1 MYSKIATPL
10 ANVLRG
16 AAGRIYNHFRFRG
29 DRMTS
34 KSISRRSLFVQASV
48 ALAFAAR
55 SRTSFAEGGKYPRDL
70 TKDDVDR
77 WMKELSNWGKWG
89 PDDQAGTIN
98 LITPVRRKAAA
109 ALVKDGVS
117 VSAALNADLP
127 KEGPTGVPLPS
138 FGGARSGQGPAGAPG
153 DTGARPEIA
162 PPVAPTS
169 VDGRGRS
176 AGGGFANRP
185 TWSLA
190 TRPPGPEPRPAA
202 AYVIDTIAVSY
213 HGNNTTHLDSLS
225 HIYYKGQIYNGYPQ
239 TSYTDR
245 GAGKDDVMAY
255 QNGIFTRGLLFDI
268 PKLKGVPYL
277 GDEEAIYPEDLEAWE
292 KKAGIHLESGD
303 ALLVRTGRWVR
314 VKEKGPL
321 NLNVAAPGLYASCA
335 KWMKERGVAILGSDV
350 VQDVRPSRVEG
361 VNQPIHQ
368 MALMALGTPL
378 IDNCDLEAVAEA
390 AAQRR
395 RYAFLLTINPLRVPG
410 ATGGPVNPIA
420 TF

>member
-1 MYSKIATPL
+1 
-10 ANVLRG
+10 
-16 AAGRIYNHFRFRG
+16 
-29 DRMTS
+29 MTS
-34 KSISRRSLFVQASV
+34 ENISRRSLFTKASV
-48 ALAFAAR
+48 AVASLVASRETFAQR
-55 SRTSFAEGGKYPRDL
+55 EKYPRNL

-77 WMKELSNWGKWG
+77 WMNELSNWGKWG

-98 LITPVRRKAAA
+98 LITPAKRKAAA

-127 KEGPTGVPLPS
+127 KEGPTGVPLPA
-138 FGGARSGQGPAGAPG
+138 FGAARGGQRAVGATGSSGPESGTAAPG
-153 DTGARPEIA
+153 GG
-162 PPVAPTS
+162 PPQER
-169 VDGRGRS
+169 GRGT
-176 AGGGFANRP
+176 GGGFANRP

-190 TRPPGPEPRPAA
+190 TRPPGPDPRPLA
-202 AYVIDTIAVSY
+202 AYVVDTIAVSY
-213 HGNNTTHLDSLS
+213 HGNNTTHLDALS
-225 HIYYKGQIYNGYPQ
+225 HIYYQGRIYNGYPQ
-239 TSYTDR
+239 SSYTDR
-245 GAGKDDVMAY
+245 GAGKDDVMAF

-292 KKAGIHLESGD
+292 KKAGIRLESGD
-303 ALLVRTGRWVR
+303 AMLVRTGRWLR

-321 NLNVAAPGLYASCA
+321 NLNVATPGLYASCV

-368 MALMALGTPL
+368 MALMSLGTPL

-395 RYAFLLTINPLRVPG
+395 RYAFLLTINPLRIPG